1 MALNRIFKEN
11 ERNNRA
17 RVVPSGTV
25 SGDSLLLGTRPAVAL
40 TDRGDAT
47 RTFTDS
53 GTGISVTLPWQ
64 GGSGLGATEASV
76 AFDGTW
82 EFDGVVS
89 TGTTPVPTTTAQDT
103 AVYIITATNALT
115 LVDTSNT
122 LFGYVDYPVG
132 YHKLAGTL
140 PVRIGG

>member
-25 SGDSLLLGTRPAVAL
+25 SGDPLLLGTRPAVAL

-47 RTFTDS
+47 RTFTDA
-53 GTGISVTLPWQ
+53 GTGLTV
-64 GGSGLGATEASV
+64 SGLPSGGVGLEDDEASV

-82 EFDGVVS
+82 EFTGVVS
-89 TGTTPVPTTTAQDT
+89 SGTTAVPTTTAQDT
-103 AVYIITATNALT
+103 LVYITSGDALT
-115 LVDTSNT
+115 LASSGNT
-122 LFGYVDYPVG
+122 VYGAVDYPIG
-132 YHKLAGTL
+132 YHKAAGRI
-140 PVRIGG
+140 PIRIGG

>member
-40 TDRGDAT
+40 TDRGDASH
-47 RTFTDS
+47 TFTDA
-53 GTGISVTLPWQ
+53 GTGISITLPWQ

-82 EFDGVVS
+82 EFTVATS
-89 TGTTPVPTTTAQDT
+89 TTATAQD
-103 AVYIITATNALT
+103 ALVYIVVADNTLT
-115 LVDTSNT
+115 LVATANT
-122 LFGYVDYPVG
+122 LYGAVDYPQG
-132 YHKLAGTL
+132 YHKADGIL

>member
-11 ERNNRA
+11 ERNNRV

-25 SGDSLLLGTRPAVAL
+25 SGDPLLLGTRPAVAL

-47 RTFTDS
+47 QTFTDS
-53 GTGISVTLPWQ
+53 GTGLSVTLPSIPN
-64 GGSGLGATEASV
+64 GRADDEASV

-89 TGTTPVPTTTAQDT
+89 TGTTPAPTSTAQDT
-103 AVYIITATNALT
+103 LVYITSADALT
-115 LVDTSNT
+115 LESSGNT
-122 LFGYVDYPVG
+122 VYGAVDYPKD
-132 YHKLAGTL
+132 YHKVAGTL